1 MSNMTDLEE
10 DWFNFCDGN
19 DISNDNIELK
29 DKKEKNMDEITI
41 PKCSDIYISTKTKIA
56 FLNSQINLYEIFWK
70 IIVNEYHSPIEGV
83 IKKQMKFN
91 SNSLEELEKI
101 KTKLN
106 HLHKNDHI
114 DEYVLNHIDNPNGRI
129 KFKDVRKISIGLS
142 KKDITSYRC
151 KKKSAFYNCFVLII
165 RLLNNNIFKEIHV
178 KIFNT
183 GKLEIPGI
191 QNDEIFN
198 QILNLILNI
207 LKPFTND
214 NLNYLKKS
222 ETVLINSNFNCGYY
236 IDRDKLY
243 YILKNKYK
251 LNSVY
256 DPCSYPGIQSEFYY
270 NINELKQTG
279 QQQFDNNN
287 CVKVSFMIFRT
298 GSVLIVG
305 KCTEK
310 ILNNIYIFLKTLL
323 NNEFQNL
330 DGKLINLEYCNTK
343 SVKKKK

>member
-19 DISNDNIELK
+19 DISNDNLEPK
-29 DKKEKNMDEITI
+29 DKKGKIIDEITI

-56 FLNSQINLYEIFWK
+56 FLNCQINLYEIFWK
-70 IIVNEYHSPIEGV
+70 IIVNEYHNPIEGV

-91 SNSLEELEKI
+91 SNSVEELENI

-106 HLHKNDHI
+106 DLHKNDHI

-129 KFKDVRKISIGLS
+129 KFKDVRKISVGLS

-191 QNDEIFN
+191 QNDEIFSN
-198 QILNLILNI
+198 SNLDKDKYHLINIWASWCLPCRKEHPILMSLSRENNLSLIGVNFKDKKLNANNFLKELGNPYNILLSDKDGTNSIVFGVYGVPESILINKRHKVLKKFIGPLDDNDYKNI
-207 LKPFTND
+207 LK
-214 NLNYLKKS
+214 
-222 ETVLINSNFNCGYY
+222 LIN
-236 IDRDKLY
+236 
-243 YILKNKYK
+243 
-251 LNSVY
+251 
-256 DPCSYPGIQSEFYY
+256 
-270 NINELKQTG
+270 
-279 QQQFDNNN
+279 
-287 CVKVSFMIFRT
+287 
-298 GSVLIVG
+298 
-305 KCTEK
+305 EK
-310 ILNNIYIFLKTLL
+310 
-323 NNEFQNL
+323 
-330 DGKLINLEYCNTK
+330 
-343 SVKKKK
+343 